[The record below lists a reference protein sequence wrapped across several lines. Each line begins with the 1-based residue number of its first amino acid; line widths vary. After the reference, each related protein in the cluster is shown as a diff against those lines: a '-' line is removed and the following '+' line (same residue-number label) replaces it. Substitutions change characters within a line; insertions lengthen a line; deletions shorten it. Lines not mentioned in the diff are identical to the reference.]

1 MASKSP
7 KVTVLMGTYNRP
19 GFLKEAIQ
27 SVVDQDLKD
36 WELLVMN
43 DGGTDVRYVVE
54 EFNDPRISYFQDEVN
69 RGLTV
74 RLNFGLEKARGK
86 YIAYLGDDDLFYPNH
101 LEVLS
106 SALDE
111 NPEYQVVYSDLYAVV
126 FIKDEITGKRYP
138 LSKTVQVSRDF
149 NRDFMLYFNHTL
161 HVSLMHRRKL
171 GLHVGGYDESVN
183 VLIDWDMTR
192 KLCFY
197 TDFKHVPVV
206 TGEYYM
212 AHAKSD
218 RISVRQ
224 RKNKKD
230 FKHNLRKIKADLP
243 PEPWRFIEKV
253 AIVLPVSQWNE
264 KLKEFIAEIYDNT
277 SYPFQMVLV
286 NREPETDKDTCLES
300 LGRIGRLK
308 NLTIHIPD
316 KTLSEF
322 DSYKYGCEKTD
333 ADYVYLLTQNI
344 DTEYNS
350 RLLLTIGYLKDNL
363 NCEAVKIGLDE
374 EKESTF
380 DFLIRREALMRVVNA
395 PSEKNSV
402 ELKIIPYLPPKG
414 MIFDAIFK
422 KAKNCFE
429 ERDFNESFRYF
440 CAATSIPE
448 GIPGKQFL
456 NQFQSKLFIELG
468 KYEEAEEICRELIER
483 GYQADNWIRLGGVLQ
498 AQGKYTEGMIAYQK
512 GLKQVG
518 LRESDLTAHV
528 FPIMLAPDFDAFTAL
543 IGLGQCLFE
552 IGDYIKAT
560 KTFHRAFKLKGLS
573 HKPFLGFAK
582 IFLANNQVQEA
593 KDALMKAGQLDGRDP
608 ELARLAGKLCES
620 EGQPA
625 LAYESYSRAVER
637 DKSNPYN
644 LKLLFGVGSKLE
656 KWEEMKLVHIEFLEK
671 DPENV
676 PVITQTAKIY
686 FELGEFEKAR
696 HWVEAGLNLSQSN
709 DDLLNYDF
717 LIRQA
722 AKDHNSAF
730 PSLEPSNG
738 RG

>member
-1 MASKSP
+1 MYMREKDKGMASKSP

-69 RGLTV
+69 RGLAV

-212 AHAKSD
+212 AFAKSD
-218 RISVRQ
+218 RISVQQ
-224 RKNKKD
+224 RKNKED

-253 AIVLPVSQWNE
+253 ALVLPVNQWDE
-264 KLKEFIAEIYDNT
+264 KLKEFIAEIYDHT
-277 SYPFQMVLV
+277 CYPFQMVLV
-286 NREPETDKDTCLES
+286 NRELETDKNTCLES

-308 NLTIHIPD
+308 NLTIHTPD

-344 DTEYNS
+344 DPKYNS
-350 RLLLTIGYLKDNL
+350 RLLITLGYLKYDL
-363 NCEAVKIGLDE
+363 NCEAVKIGLDK

-380 DFLIRREALMRVVNA
+380 DFLIKRKTLLRVVNT

-402 ELKIIPYLPPKG
+402 EMKIIPYLPPKG
-414 MIFDAIFK
+414 LVFDALFK
-422 KAKNCFE
+422 KAKDCFE
-429 ERDFNESFRYF
+429 EKDFNESFRYIN
-440 CAATSIPE
+440 AATSIQE
-448 GIPGKQFL
+448 GIPGEQFL
-456 NQFQSKLFIELG
+456 NHFQCKLLIELG
-468 KYEEAEEICRELIER
+468 KYEEAERICRGLIER
-483 GYQADNWIRLGGVLQ
+483 DYQADNWIRLGGVLQ
-498 AQGKYTEGMIAYQK
+498 AQKKYTEAMIAYQN
-512 GLKQVG
+512 GLKQIG

-528 FPIMLAPDFDAFTAL
+528 FPIMFSPDFDAFTAL
-543 IGLGQCLFE
+543 IGLGQCLVE
-552 IGDYIKAT
+552 IGDYVKAT
-560 KTFHRAFKLKGLS
+560 KTFHRAFKLKATS

-582 IFLANNQVQEA
+582 IFLANNQVQKA
-593 KDALMKAGQLDGRDP
+593 KDALTKAGQLDGRDP
-608 ELARLAGKLCES
+608 ELARLAGELCER
-620 EGQPA
+620 EDEPA

-637 DKSNPYN
+637 EKSNPYN

-656 KWEEMKLVHIEFLEK
+656 KWEEMKPVHLEFLK
-671 DPENV
+671 IDPENV

-686 FELGEFEKAR
+686 FELGELEKAR
-696 HWVEAGLNLSQSN
+696 YWVEAGLNLSQSN
-709 DDLLNYDF
+709 DDLLKYDF
-717 LIRQA
+717 LIRRA
-722 AKDHNSAF
+722 GKD
-730 PSLEPSNG
+730 
-738 RG
+738 